1 MRVHAGRNI
10 RWKPMALLAIF
21 AMEAWAQTT
30 MPLSLKR
37 AVDIALAPDGNT
49 RVALAIE
56 SVEQAHRQQAEAKS
70 SFLPSFDGSVNDHR
84 ETSNLKAYGFSFTL
98 PVPGFVLPTIVGP
111 FSVFD
116 ARVTAQQSVFSFADL
131 RRYQAAK
138 ITAIAVATDAA
149 ATRNSVSDEVAR
161 DYLACLLAEANR
173 TTARA
178 NVELSEALLKL
189 ARQQKD
195 AGTGTGIEVTRA
207 EVQLANDRQSLIR
220 ADNDR
225 NRAVL
230 VLLKA
235 VGLKMDI
242 PVEFSSKLEFKPV
255 QAAAEAHLVEQAL
268 KARPELKEQQ
278 QRQDAARLSLG
289 AIKNER
295 LPSLGAQADYGTIG
309 SNLVGAHPT
318 YTMGVSL
325 KVPIFDGARREARI
339 GESASL
345 YRQEQIRTRDV
356 GQQIELQ
363 VRTALESLRS
373 AAAEVQSA
381 TEGLGLSESEL
392 AQARRRYEAG
402 VATSVEVTD
411 AQTRLQR
418 ARDNLVKALYDHNVA
433 RLDLATATG
442 TIAEYVNQ

>member
-255 QAAAEAHLVEQAL
+255 EAAAEAQLVEQAL